1 MFVQVSVI
9 LSTGRGHL
17 ADTTLGRHTPRAD
30 TSHPPGRH
38 LPPPGQTPPT
48 PLGRHPLGRH
58 PNPPSDG
65 HCSRRYASYWN
76 AFLFYQQLLLQYSI
90 PFFAYVFSRSASL
103 SVYQFLLPALYHP
116 FLVKVRMTHLLPDGN
131 NLVLNVLEDKYWTL
145 HTIAI
150 KTGLKDRKNSYMN
163 TEAECLS
170 LCQWL

>member
-9 LSTGRGHL
+9 LSTGRGRL
-17 ADTTLGRHTPRAD
+17 ADTALGRHTPRAD

-38 LPPPGQTPPT
+38 LPPPWADTSHPPGQTPQ
-48 PLGRHPLGRH
+48 
-58 PNPPSDG
+58 PPSDG

-131 NLVLNVLEDKYWTL
+131 NLVLNVLEDKY
-145 HTIAI
+145 
-150 KTGLKDRKNSYMN
+150 
-163 TEAECLS
+163 
-170 LCQWL
+170 